1 MPKEEISNKMIDQA
15 AKAVAV
21 QNAQQQQ
28 VGQLVGRLQSDAAA
42 LHQKRDAFEEEL
54 DAALLQAQLL
64 CAAQGIDIDGYT
76 DSDISAG
83 EALMELNESELAST
97 HVAAYTPL
105 QIISSPDTTSW
116 QDYMAAVDRYAQEY
130 HIDLSGDVLTRL
142 LTQDQTAALAK
153 QLEEDY
159 RIKEAHCDKYDYA
172 LAAFCGVA
180 AGLVDSLFVGMP
192 GESKLQPWADAQV
205 DNFVMGFARCCKWSP
220 AAENENN
227 VASAISHLERSFDVN
242 YDYASA
248 SRLGPTAKNI
258 FNMSSTNHHI
268 KSLAHSP
275 DLVGLVF
282 SIIEQFT
289 GVIHFAD
296 GGRMI
301 IFDRERQE
309 LVGKDFIS
317 KVFAAFCNWLGHC
330 VSDVAGSYE
339 SRRKGD
345 GHRGAGL
352 PVPGFELLQFIG
364 AKLPK
369 KQQQEKMVLFSDLA
383 VKMFENSYDAR
394 FGLAMKLPV
403 LLNDLMTRACF
414 LLKRV
419 FYHHLT
425 LKESIPLDWR
435 VLRHQPELRRMLLVS
450 YGCLCAV
457 DITDAGI
464 RTAAKGGDILE
475 FALHLNFVA
484 WRGFGFRCFV
494 ELRQQFFCKD
504 ALDLVLLDED
514 LENEWQRLL
523 AS

>member
-1 MPKEEISNKMIDQA
+1 MPKEDISNQMIDQA
-15 AKAVAV
+15 ARSVAV

-54 DAALLQAQLL
+54 DAMLLQAQLL
-64 CAAQGIDIDGYT
+64 CAAQGIDVEGYN
-76 DSDISAG
+76 DSDIAAG
-83 EALMELNESELAST
+83 ESLMELNESDLAAT

-105 QIISSPDTTSW
+105 QIISTPDTTSW
-116 QDYMAAVDRYAQEY
+116 QDYMAAVDRYAEAY
-130 HIDLSGDVLTRL
+130 HIDLSGDLLTRL

-180 AGLVDSLFVGMP
+180 AGLVDSFFVGMP
-192 GESKLQPWADAQV
+192 GKSKLQAWSDAQV
-205 DNFVMGFARCCKWSP
+205 DKFVMGFARCCKWSP
-220 AAENENN
+220 TSGNENN
-227 VASAISHLERSFDVN
+227 VASAISYLERLFGVN

-248 SRLGPTAKNI
+248 GSLGPAAKQI
-258 FNMSSTNHHI
+258 FDMNSNNHHI

-275 DLVGLVF
+275 DLVGLIF
-282 SIIEQFT
+282 SIVEQFT
-289 GVIHFAD
+289 GTIHFVD

-301 IFDRERQE
+301 TFDRERQE

-330 VSDVAGSYE
+330 VSDIAGSSG

-345 GHRGAGL
+345 GYRGTGL

-364 AKLPK
+364 AELPK

-383 VKMFENSYDAR
+383 VKMFEEGYDAR
-394 FGLAMKLPV
+394 FGLTMKVPV
-403 LLNDLMTRACF
+403 LLNDLMTHACF

-425 LKESIPLDWR
+425 LKESIPLDWK
-435 VLRHQPELRRMLLVS
+435 VLRRQPELRRMLLVS

-457 DITDAGI
+457 DITDASI
-464 RTAAKGGDILE
+464 RTAAKGGDILQ
-475 FALHLNFVA
+475 FTLHLNFVA
-484 WRGFGFRCFV
+484 WRGFAFRCLV
-494 ELRQQFFCKD
+494 ELRQQFFYKD
-504 ALDLVLLDED
+504 ALDLVNLDED
-514 LENEWQRLL
+514 LEREWQRLL